1 MTVWMS
7 SLPVCILYSSTYDC
21 LDKCSYILQNS
32 NFLVDIYKRAHL
44 LHRRTSCNL
53 QTSSSKINLTYNF
66 QCGGEEGVTQCKCSI
81 NCRPTWDCAEL
92 AHFFCRESV
101 RSNCGAFLSR
111 LDIEYCTIKGHIC
124 VQSHLARVQV
134 CLQIIYSI

>member
-1 MTVWMS
+1 MFSFLKSPRIVWASGGWRFPSQKIDAPYCKHSYSDLFLYKKTFNMVNKMTVWMS

-53 QTSSSKINLTYNF
+53 QTSSSKINPPYSTRAQQILKISSV
-66 QCGGEEGVTQCKCSI
+66 EG
-81 NCRPTWDCAEL
+81 RRGL
-92 AHFFCRESV
+92 
-101 RSNCGAFLSR
+101 LSAN
-111 LDIEYCTIKGHIC
+111 
-124 VQSHLARVQV
+124 VA
-134 CLQIIYSI
+134 